1 MTTINPITSDYSQRH
16 SELHVAHVVLMQD
29 RYRDQRLDATRQAL
43 ASDHADR
50 IQQARKFNHDLGQN
64 IDRMV

>member
-1 MTTINPITSDYSQRH
+1 MTAPVNSDYSERYR
-16 SELHVAHVVLMQD
+16 ELHVAHMALMQD

-50 IQQARKFNHDLGQN
+50 IQRARELDRDLGQN
-64 IDRMV
+64 IDRLA